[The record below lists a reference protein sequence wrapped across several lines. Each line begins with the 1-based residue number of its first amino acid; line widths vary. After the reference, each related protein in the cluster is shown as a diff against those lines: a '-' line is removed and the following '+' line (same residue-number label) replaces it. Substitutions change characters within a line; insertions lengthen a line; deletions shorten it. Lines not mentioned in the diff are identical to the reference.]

1 LNSLHPYFAFATA
14 PKIPA
19 NCGTHF
25 DGTKHCTGGGKEG
38 IGKTFP
44 EAQADLNRKLNAPKP
59 KHHHVHHP
67 PKHSTTINGN
77 TFTKVTQATHG
88 GGGNNILNTK
98 TVNGKTTVTTNHPKN
113 TKVVTNHPSTTTVKP
128 ILVRHPLSDPTTPKP
143 TLTTGTA
150 ATGTG
155 GNAIKQAQNK
165 NQNKVITT
173 TSPSS
178 PVVNDV
184 PTTTDTTTTPDTST
198 QQDTSPP
205 PPSDT
210 GNQTNV
216 LLIGGAI
223 FVGLMVL
230 LLIV

>member
-1 LNSLHPYFAFATA
+1 LNSLHPSFAFATTA
-14 PKIPA
+14 SSSCFKQP
-19 NCGTHF
+19 NGTW
-25 DGTKHCTGGGKEG
+25 HCLGPSGKPLG
-38 IGKTFP
+38 IGKTQAL
-44 EAQADLNRKLNAPKP
+44 AQADLNRQLNAPKP
-59 KHHHVHHP
+59 KHHHIHHP

-77 TFTKVTQATHG
+77 TFTKVTQATH
-88 GGGNNILNTK
+88 GGNNILNTK

-165 NQNKVITT
+165 NQHKVITT